1 MVFFGKIKKKWRI
14 NQIGKLFY
22 LTSDIPYNRL
32 YIDLITVDSLFH
44 PSTFFPGSR
53 RFVIHQK
60 NIKSQLQNFLSE
72 FLIFLTIQKKNGG
85 IFKSVKGGSCNFTWI
100 LIPRY

>member
-1 MVFFGKIKKKWRI
+1 MVFFFGKIKKKWRI
-14 NQIGKLFY
+14 NQIGKLFH

-60 NIKSQLQNFLSE
+60 NIKSQLQNFLSK
-72 FLIFLTIQKKNGG
+72 FLIFLTIQKKMVGFLN
-85 IFKSVKGGSCNFTWI
+85 
-100 LIPRY
+100 P

>member
-1 MVFFGKIKKKWRI
+1 MRFVTAVYKSYGFFFGKIKKKWRI
-14 NQIGKLFY
+14 NQIGKLFH

-53 RFVIHQK
+53 CFVIHQK
-60 NIKSQLQNFLSE
+60 NIKSQLQNFLSK
-72 FLIFLTIQKKNGG
+72 FLIFLTIQKKMVGFLN
-85 IFKSVKGGSCNFTWI
+85 
-100 LIPRY
+100 P